1 MNKMR
6 LAAKK
11 ALYTHKVSIAKV
23 KAKLKKMG
31 WESVA
36 FQTKKKNPL
45 TGIVDLVAIRRSK
58 RNPNRLQIVFFQVK
72 GGSARLTKKERIRL
86 QRSIK
91 TFEIG
96 YDYACYKRGK
106 PVELTWNPEEFLTK
120 IKLLR

>member
-1 MNKMR
+1 MRKMK

-23 KAKLKKMG
+23 KARLKRMG

-58 RNPNRLQIVFFQVK
+58 RNPNNLQVVFFQVK
-72 GGSARLTKKERIRL
+72 GGNARLTKKERIRL
-86 QRSIK
+86 RKSVK

-96 YDYACYKRGK
+96 YDYAYYKHGK
-106 PVELTWNPEEFLTK
+106 PVEFNWNPEEFLTK
-120 IKLLR
+120 IKS